1 MIKLREVRLMEIVVI
16 LGIILAITIPA
27 WERSANRQR
36 EEAAQQTEPEFG
48 LMEEA
53 EAAQRAEEAAGRP
66 TTPEIVKV
74 AAFIGM
80 AVLVPTLMFREW
92 LRQRRRRK

>member
-1 MIKLREVRLMEIVVI
+1 MSKLRRMRLMEIVVVV
-16 LGIILAITIPA
+16 GIILAVVMPA
-27 WERSANRQR
+27 WEKVASRQR

-48 LMEEA
+48 LMEET
-53 EAAQRAEEAAGRP
+53 EAAQRAEEAARRP

-74 AAFIGM
+74 GAFIAM
-80 AVLVPTLMFREW
+80 AILVPSLIFREW